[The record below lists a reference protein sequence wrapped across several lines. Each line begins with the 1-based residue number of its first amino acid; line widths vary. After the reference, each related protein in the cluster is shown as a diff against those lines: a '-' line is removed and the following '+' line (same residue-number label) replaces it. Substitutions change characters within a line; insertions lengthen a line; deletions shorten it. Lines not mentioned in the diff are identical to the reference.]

1 MNSENIPKIKDRS
14 KNCFIDIVIH
24 KNLFEMRIIHTLFLL
39 FVVSLLFV
47 EQANSIIP
55 VDLKCNFWKNP
66 LGVDVTNPVLG
77 WTIKTN
83 LRQRG
88 IKQSA
93 YQILV
98 ASSSEKLKKGNGD
111 LWISGKITSEQMGQV
126 VYAGKTLLSSQE
138 CWWKVKIWNEQG
150 KPSAWSEPAQWT
162 MGVLNNS
169 DWKGQW
175 ISAAGAEKYAHQY
188 ASAHTDFNL
197 KRDLNEF
204 RVFKPKP
211 EDTNYSSLLLRK
223 DFKSKADLVRAVIH
237 VCGLG
242 QYELSLNGSKVG
254 DYLLSPGWSDYRK
267 TVLYDTYDITN
278 QIKAGENVLGLMLSN
293 GMYNI
298 QPDSV
303 RYVKFLNSYGPL
315 KVIVQLRLEYA
326 DRTVQTIVSDSTWQ
340 VSPGPVTYMNQ
351 YGGEDYDA
359 RLEPQGWKQPGFSKD
374 DRWRKALVCAGP
386 GGDLKGLS
394 CSAPPIKAIERIIPV
409 KKTKINSTTWVYD
422 LGQNTSLMPE
432 ITLSG
437 PIGSMVRIIPS
448 ELIKAD
454 GTVDRSSATQD
465 GVRPAWWQYT
475 LATKGSRTWFPT
487 FFYQGARY
495 LQIELFAANGE
506 TELPIVEKLNG
517 IVVHTS
523 ATPIGT
529 FSCSNDLFNR
539 IYSLVRWA
547 QRSNLVSV
555 ITDCPHREKMPWL
568 EQYHLNGPS
577 LRYNYDLLTLY
588 SKSMNDM
595 ANSQQ
600 ENGFIPN
607 IAPEFFNAGGL
618 SESNGF
624 RNSPEWG
631 SSFIIVPWQQYLF
644 SGDVSLISRYY
655 EQMKKY
661 ITFLDASAKENILN
675 IGLGDWYDMG
685 PKEPW
690 GSQLTPIAFTAT
702 AIYFYDY
709 QIMSQMAKAIGKTD
723 DAERFEQKAEVIRG
737 SFNKEFYHP
746 ENGTYSTGSNT
757 TYAMPLFLNIAETQ
771 NRKELINKL
780 VDDIRKNSNSFTSGD
795 VGYRFL
801 LKALAMEGYSNV
813 IFDMNNQSE
822 RPGYGYQLK
831 MGATALTEKW
841 NAGVG
846 SFGSQNHFML
856 GQINEWFFHDLAGIG
871 VEADG
876 AGFRKSIIKP
886 MVVGDLTWV
895 KGTYQTVSGLI
906 TSEWKRDKDKFTL
919 DVFIPANTTSTIYIP
934 AKNESNVTESGK
946 LTRMAQGV
954 KFIKWEKGCA
964 VFEVV
969 SGNYH
974 FVSTDRQ

>member
-1 MNSENIPKIKDRS
+1 MKI
-14 KNCFIDIVIH
+14 ILTVW
-24 KNLFEMRIIHTLFLL
+24 LFLATAFL
-39 FVVSLLFV
+39 CTT
-47 EQANSIIP
+47 QANSNIV
-55 VDLKCNFWKNP
+55 VDLKCNFWINP
-66 LGVDVTNPVLG
+66 LGVDVANPVLG
-77 WTIKTN
+77 WTIKTDPQTRAM
-83 LRQRG
+83 RQT
-88 IKQSA
+88 A
-93 YQILV
+93 YRILV
-98 ASSSEKLKKGNGD
+98 SSSAEKLKNDNGN
-111 LWISGKITSEQMGQV
+111 LWDSGKITSDQMGQV
-126 VYAGKTLLSSQE
+126 VYAGLPLVTSQE
-138 CWWKVKIWNEQG
+138 CCWKVRIWDEQG
-150 KPSAWSEPAQWT
+150 KPSPWSEPAQWT
-162 MGVLNNS
+162 MGVLNTS

-188 ASAHTDFNL
+188 ASAHQDFNL

-204 RVFKPKP
+204 RTNKPKP
-211 EDTNYSSLLLRK
+211 EDTNYSSMLLRR
-223 DFKSKADLVRAVIH
+223 DFKAKTGLVRAVVH

-242 QYELSLNGSKVG
+242 QYELSLNGNKVG
-254 DYLLSPGWSDYRK
+254 DYLLAPGWSDYRK
-267 TVLYDTYDITN
+267 TVLYDTYDITTHI
-278 QIKAGENVLGLMLSN
+278 QAGENVIGLMLSN

-315 KVIVQLRLEYA
+315 KAMVQLRLEYA
-326 DRTVQTIVSDSTWQ
+326 DGTVQTIGTDNTWQ

-351 YGGEDYDA
+351 YGGEDFDA
-359 RLEPQGWKQPGFSKD
+359 RLEPLGWKQSGFIPDS
-374 DRWRKALVCAGP
+374 RWKAALECTGP
-386 GGDLKGLS
+386 GGELKGLS
-394 CSAPPIKAIERIIPV
+394 CSAPPVKAIETIIPV
-409 KKTKINSTTWVYD
+409 KKTRINATTWVYD

-432 ITLSG
+432 ITLRGVTGSG
-437 PIGSMVRIIPS
+437 VRIIPS
-448 ELIKAD
+448 ELLKPD

-475 LATKGSRTWFPT
+475 IAMEGSKTWFPS

-495 LQIELFAANGE
+495 LQVELFTAEGD
-506 TELPIVEKLNG
+506 TVLPVVEKLNG

-555 ITDCPHREKMPWL
+555 ITDCPQREKMPWL

-600 ENGFIPN
+600 ADGFVPN
-607 IAPEFFNAGGL
+607 IAPEFFYAGGL
-618 SESNGF
+618 SETNGF

-644 SGDVSLISRYY
+644 SGDVSLIRRYY

-661 ITFLDASAKENILN
+661 IAFLDASAKENILN

-690 GSQLTPIAFTAT
+690 GSQLTPVAFTAT

-723 DAERFEQKAEVIRG
+723 DADRFGEKAEAIRR
-737 SFNKEFYHP
+737 SFNTKFYHP
-746 ENGTYSTGSNT
+746 ENRTYSTGSNT
-757 TYAMPLFLNIAETQ
+757 TFAMPLFLNIAEPE
-771 NRKELINKL
+771 NRKALIENL
-780 VDDIRKNSNSFTSGD
+780 VADIRKNGNSFTSGD

-801 LKALAMEGYSNV
+801 LKALAMEGYSDV

-831 MGATALTEKW
+831 MGATSLTEKW

-876 AGFRKSIIKP
+876 AGYKKSIIKP
-886 MVVGDLTWV
+886 MVAGDLTWV
-895 KGTYQTVSGLI
+895 KGTYRTVSGLI
-906 TSEWKRDKDKFTL
+906 STEWKVEKNLFTL
-919 DVFIPANTTSTIYIP
+919 DVIIPANTTSTIYIP
-934 AKNESNVTESGK
+934 SKKESDVTESGK
-946 LTRMAQGV
+946 PAKMAHGV
-954 KFIKWEKGCA
+954 KFIKWEKGYA
-964 VFEVV
+964 IYHAG

-974 FVSTDRQ
+974 FDSKRQH

>member
-1 MNSENIPKIKDRS
+1 
-14 KNCFIDIVIH
+14 VIH
-24 KNLFEMRIIHTLFLL
+24 KNLFEMKIIHTLLLL
-39 FVVSLLFV
+39 FVISLLFV

-55 VDLKCNFWKNP
+55 VDLKCNFWENP

-77 WTIKTN
+77 WTIKTDSR
-83 LRQRG
+83 LRGMQ
-88 IKQSA
+88 QSA

-98 ASSSEKLKKGNGD
+98 ASSPEKLKKGNGD
-111 LWISGKITSEQMGQV
+111 LWISGKITSEKMGQV
-126 VYAGKTLLSSQE
+126 VYAGKPLQSSQKY
-138 CWWKVKIWNEQG
+138 WWKVKIWDKQG

-169 DWKGQW
+169 EWKGKW

-188 ASAHTDFNL
+188 ASAHSDFNL

-204 RVFKPKP
+204 RAFKPKP

-223 DFKSKADLVRAVIH
+223 DFKSNADLVRAVIH

-326 DRTVQTIVSDSTWQ
+326 DSTVQTIVSDSTWE
-340 VSPGPVTYMNQ
+340 VSPGPVIYMNQ

-374 DRWRKALVCAGP
+374 DRWRKALECTGP

-394 CSAPPIKAIERIIPV
+394 CSAPPIKAIESILPV

-437 PIGSMVRIIPS
+437 PIGSGVRIIPS

-475 LATKGSRTWFPT
+475 LATKGTRTWFPT

-495 LQIELFAANGE
+495 LQVELFAANGE
-506 TELPIVEKLNG
+506 TELPVVEKLNG

-577 LRYNYDLLTLY
+577 LRYNYDLLTLF

-600 ENGFIPN
+600 EDGFVPN

-644 SGDVSLISRYY
+644 SGDVSLISQYY
-655 EQMKKY
+655 EKMKKY

-690 GSQLTPIAFTAT
+690 GSQLTPVAFTAT

-723 DAERFEQKAEVIRG
+723 DAVRFEQKAEAIRG

-746 ENGTYSTGSNT
+746 ENGMYSTGSNT
-757 TYAMPLFLNIAETQ
+757 TYAMPLFLNIAEPQ
-771 NRKELINKL
+771 NRKVLINKL
-780 VDDIRKNSNSFTSGD
+780 VADIRKNSNSFTSGD

-871 VEADG
+871 VDADG

-906 TSEWKRDKDKFTL
+906 SSEWKRDKDKFTL
-919 DVFIPANTTSTIYIP
+919 DVIIPANTTSTIYIP

-946 LTRMAQGV
+946 PARMAQGV
-954 KFIKWEKGCA
+954 KFIKWEKGSA
-964 VFEVV
+964 IFEAV

-974 FVSTDRQ
+974 FVSTDQQ